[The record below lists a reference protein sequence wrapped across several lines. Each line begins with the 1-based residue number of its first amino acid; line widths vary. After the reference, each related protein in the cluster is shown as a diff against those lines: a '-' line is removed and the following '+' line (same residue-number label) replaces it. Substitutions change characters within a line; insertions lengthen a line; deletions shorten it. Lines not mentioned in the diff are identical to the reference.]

1 MSPRPRA
8 LKPDIVEMENP
19 TVLENSSDAEAEDR
33 LQTSEAGRRKLTA
46 AKAAATGLEK
56 DKDNSTASSSGGEAA
71 MNPVDRPRQQE
82 ATVGEAK
89 TLNGEGEGLS
99 KFETRTD
106 QELKE
111 RVEDLR
117 RTREL
122 EELKKLHEKLENS
135 AAEMEKLRDD
145 SEKGRKKMKE

>member
-1 MSPRPRA
+1 ME
-8 LKPDIVEMENP
+8 PDTVEMENP
-19 TVLENSSDAEAEDR
+19 TVLENSSDAEIEDR
-33 LQTSEAGRRKLTA
+33 FQTPEAGRKKLTA

-56 DKDNSTASSSGGEAA
+56 DKDKPTASSSGGEAA

-89 TLNGEGEGLS
+89 TMIEEEGEGLT
-99 KFETRTD
+99 KFATRTD

-111 RVEDLR
+111 RTEDLR

-122 EELKKLHEKLENS
+122 EELKKLYEKLKNS
-135 AAEMEKLRDD
+135 EAEMKKLRDD
-145 SEKGRKKMKE
+145 SEKERKKMK